1 MRRKREMKRRV
12 GRRLRPSLPDRGR
25 SLSGQEPGPALRTA
39 QLEMIAKARK
49 ENTPDHPFL
58 WAAFQYVK

>member
-1 MRRKREMKRRV
+1 MESFYAN
-12 GRRLRPSLPDRGR
+12 L
-25 SLSGQEPGPALRTA
+25 LSGQEPGPALRRA